1 MTQYINSASL
11 EGKTQSNFTP
21 NTAHIEDG
29 KRFHLLMQQIGLGIS
44 VDNLLAEYPYLR
56 KWVNT
61 ANKYTQIPGS
71 KQWNVNLS
79 HEFNRLYLI
88 ENYDFIVSNN
98 DKVIAVDWTISKP
111 QNFDDLQYSWKTQL
125 RLFLLYAT
133 RNIPCENISLVYVF
147 ANCETVYQCLY
158 SDKQHQ
164 ENQQKLQLIIPDQ
177 SLEEENNSPLK
188 VHEDWLAG
196 NISTQEYIEAI
207 PEVEI

>member
-11 EGKTQSNFTP
+11 EENIEPKFIP

-61 ANKYTQIPGS
+61 AKQYTQIPGS
-71 KQWNVNLS
+71 KQWNENLS
-79 HEFNRLYLI
+79 QQFNGLYLI
-88 ENYDFIVSNN
+88 ENYDFIVTN
-98 DKVIAVDWTISKP
+98 DDKIIAVDWTISKP
-111 QNFDDLQYSWKTQL
+111 QNFEDLQNSWKTQL
-125 RLFLLYAT
+125 RLFLLHEAK
-133 RNIPCENISLVYVF
+133 NIPCENISLVYVF
-147 ANCETVYQCLY
+147 ANCETIYQCCY

-164 ENQQKLQLIIPDQ
+164 ENKQKLELIIPAQ
-177 SLEEENNSPLK
+177 SAEKDNSPLK
-188 VHEDWLAG
+188 VHKDWLAG